1 MKKILTSLLCVVM
14 VVCMMPGMA
23 WADGTTHQVSDW
35 SQFKAAIESASDG
48 DTILFTE
55 NISGLQTEDIVTIPK
70 GKSLILD
77 LNGKSITVGESF
89 AGRPIVNEGTLTV
102 TGNGTID
109 SSASEFGGYGAIN
122 NYGTLTI
129 ENGTFRG
136 SIMADASAV
145 YVRPG
150 SEATINGGEFTGTR
164 AVSNDGTLKVYG
176 GNFETTSCN
185 QTTDSQGKKNHW
197 AYCVASSGEL
207 YFYNGTV
214 TGVQG
219 GLAINSGYAEVYDG
233 DFKTVACEH
242 SDTGKYSYY
251 ALYIAGEI
259 NAVEAHILGG
269 TYTSASRVA
278 VLCGNDNTGGD
289 GGNNQKATAYISG
302 GTFRG
307 GGADETA
314 LQAGSNT
321 GDPRITGGAFS
332 SDVSVY
338 VPDGTEMS
346 PNSENLYV
354 LAPSADA
361 VAQIGDAGFNSLEE
375 ALATAANGD
384 TIKIL
389 KDIQVDTPINVKK
402 ELTFEGVDKADG
414 TKVKI
419 SGPKGIFSQTGDA
432 EYTLKNLN
440 LEVTFDGSWYIYHS
454 ANRMTVDNCAF
465 TMADGVTS
473 TGNIVMGE
481 GSTKADLDYSLSFT
495 NNTVLANSRAAI
507 TGIGNN
513 SVITDNTIDLISEKY
528 GNTDSRTSVL
538 GLTASAGNGAVT
550 ITGNTFKN
558 ANRVLGVD
566 HSDLAAS
573 DITYSNNKFI
583 DTRYALEIS
592 PEDNASCGTYDINNN
607 YYEFNNTV
615 SEPKIENAD
624 IENGNHFTEGDG
636 TTEYKVSE
644 KNNLVQNDV
653 YYTKDTMRPEDLSN
667 YTPSYIPSVP
677 SVQSPTV
684 TASEGVTTALSS
696 DGTKV
701 TITVAD
707 GYELVDVTVNG
718 VSKGAV
724 TTLTGLKTGDKVVVT
739 AQKKADD
746 NAALI
751 EAVKN
756 TRLIARSAMSAAKGK
771 KAVKVYWYAEDG
783 SDVDFDGYEV
793 YRSLKR
799 YSGFGKSPFF
809 ETANEK
815 YYNTAIKK
823 GTKYYYKVRAYKVID
838 GEKIYTDWSTKAWRT
853 VK

>member
-14 VVCMMPGMA
+14 VLCMMPGMA
-23 WADGTTHQVSDW
+23 WADAATYQVNDMDE
-35 SQFKAAIESASDG
+35 FKDAITNASNG
-48 DTILFTE
+48 DTIILTAD
-55 NISGLQTEDIVTIPK
+55 ISGLQTKDIVTIPND
-70 GKSLILD
+70 KSLILN
-77 LNGKSITVGESF
+77 LNGKSITVDASF
-89 AGRPIVNEGTLTV
+89 EGRPIVNEGTLTV

-176 GNFETTSCN
+176 GNFKTTSC
-185 QTTDSQGKKNHW
+185 TETKDSKGETGYC
-197 AYCVASSGEL
+197 AYCVVSSGEL

-242 SDTGKYSYY
+242 SATGQYSYY

-269 TYTSASRVA
+269 TYTSASREA

-302 GTFRG
+302 GTFIG
-307 GGADETA
+307 GGTDKTA
-314 LQAGSNT
+314 LKAGSNT
-321 GDPRITGGAFS
+321 GDPRITEGAFS
-332 SDVSVY
+332 SDVSAY

-346 PNSENLYV
+346 QNSENLYV
-354 LAPSADA
+354 LAPSDEA
-361 VAQIGDAGFNSLEE
+361 VAQIGDAGFKSLEK

-419 SGPKGIFSQTGDA
+419 SGAKGIFSQTGDA

-440 LEVTFDGSWYIYHS
+440 LEVTSDGSWYIYHS
-454 ANRMTVDNCAF
+454 ANRLTVDNCAF
-465 TMADGVTS
+465 IMADGVTS

-481 GSTKADLDYSLSFT
+481 GSTKAGSDYSLSFT

-592 PEDNASCGTYDINNN
+592 PEDNKDCGTYDINNN

-624 IENGNHFTEGDG
+624 IKNGNHFTEGDG

-644 KNNLVQNDV
+644 ENNLVQNDV

-718 VSKGAV
+718 VSKGTV
-724 TTLTGLKTGDKVVVT
+724 TTLTGLKTGDKIVVT
-739 AQKKADD
+739 AQKKADN

>member
-55 NISGLQTEDIVTIPK
+55 NISGLQKEDIVTIPK

-77 LNGKSITVGESF
+77 LNGKSITVDASF
-89 AGRPIVNEGTLTV
+89 EGRPIVNEGTLTV
-102 TGNGTID
+102 TGSGTID

-122 NYGTLTI
+122 NFGTLTV

-136 SIMADASAV
+136 SIMADGSAV
-145 YVRPG
+145 YVRSG

-219 GLAINSGYAEVYDG
+219 GLAINSGYAEVYNG

-242 SDTGKYSYY
+242 SNTGQYSYY

-346 PNSENLYV
+346 QNSENLYV

-389 KDIQVDTPINVKK
+389 KDIQVDTPINVKN

-419 SGPKGIFSQTGDA
+419 SGAKGIFSQTGDA

-440 LEVTFDGSWYIYHS
+440 LEVTSDGSWYIYHS
-454 ANRMTVDNCAF
+454 ANKLIVDNCAF

-481 GSTKADLDYSLSFT
+481 GSTKAGSDYSLSFT

-592 PEDNASCGTYDINNN
+592 PEDNKDCGTYDINNN

-644 KNNLVQNDV
+644 KDNLVQNDV

-746 NAALI
+746 NVALI

-823 GTKYYYKVRAYKVID
+823 GTKYYYKVRAYKVIG